1 MDKINIINKQ
11 NEVITTT
18 CSYDCGA
25 RCLLKVQ
32 VEDGRIFRITTKKI
46 DGLNITACPRGL
58 LQKEVV
64 YDKNRLLFPMK
75 RTGERGSGRF
85 VIISWDE
92 AIQTIAG
99 QIKKT
104 IKLYGSESI
113 YFLVNTGSLSTL
125 NNTRAATK
133 RFFGLLGKCT
143 TAWGDVSFEGALQSS
158 LATFGTPFTGSTR
171 NNLLYS
177 KLIILWGWDPLVSR
191 FGSDT
196 SYYLSKAR
204 KAGTRII
211 CVDPRRNRSC
221 AALADEWIAVKPGT
235 DAAML
240 IAMAHVMV
248 QEKLY
253 DKNFIEKYTSGFEK
267 FCDYITGREDGQV
280 KNPQW
285 AELICGVPAKVI
297 TMLAREYAG
306 SKPAALL
313 TGWSPGRSA
322 FGEQFHRAAS
332 TLAVMTGN
340 IGIKGSFV
348 SGGADLID
356 LGAFKDRIPVPE
368 TSHNMVHKTDLYN
381 AIIYGKSK
389 NYPSDCKLLYLTG
402 SNLLNQ
408 HLNLNKGKKALL
420 CPEFIVVHDLFL
432 TPTAKYADIVL
443 PVTHFLEHEDIG
455 QPWIGGPYLIF
466 MNKAI
471 KTISGEPKSDLKI
484 FSELAAELQINNY
497 NNKTDEEWLGFLLE
511 REPGFPDLRTLRK
524 ESVFHFKNN
533 NFKVAFKEQIESI
546 KKHPFPTPSGRIE
559 IYSSK
564 FAEMNNPLI
573 PSIPKY
579 IPSWEGPEDK
589 LAQDFPIQIIG
600 PHSRARVN
608 SQFYNIEK
616 FEKLKD
622 DALWINPEDAITRG
636 IVDGDKV
643 YVFNER
649 GRICTKVKV
658 TDAIMPGVASIDQG
672 QWYNPDSSGTDF
684 GGCINVLTR
693 DEKSPVGAFASNTC
707 LVQIEKA

>member
-25 RCLLKVQ
+25 RCLLKVH
-32 VEDGRIFRITTKKI
+32 VEDGRIFHITTKKI

-85 VIISWDE
+85 EIISWDE
-92 AIQTIAG
+92 ALQAISG

-125 NNTRAATK
+125 NNTRAATE

-143 TAWGDVSFEGALQSS
+143 TAWGNVSFEGALQSS

-240 IAMAHVMV
+240 IAMAHVMI

-253 DKNFIEKYTSGFEK
+253 DKNFIEKYTFGFEK

-280 KNPQW
+280 KSPQW

-306 SKPAALL
+306 AKPAALL

-356 LGAFKDRIPVPE
+356 LGAFKDRIPVPQ
-368 TSHNMVHKTDLYN
+368 TSHNIVHKTDLYD

-420 CPEFIVVHDLFL
+420 CPDFIVVHDLFL

-466 MNKAI
+466 MNKVIQA
-471 KTISGEPKSDLKI
+471 ISGGPKSDLKI

-497 NNKTDEEWLGFLLE
+497 NDKTDEEWLGFLLE
-511 REPGFPDLRTLRK
+511 REPGFPDLSTLRK

-533 NFKVAFKEQIESI
+533 NFKIAFKEQIENF

-579 IPSWEGPEDK
+579 IPTWEGPEDK

-608 SQFYNIEK
+608 SQFYNIKK
-616 FEKLKD
+616 FKKLKD
-622 DALWINPEDAITRG
+622 DALWINPEDALARG
-636 IVDGDKV
+636 IEDGDKV

-672 QWYNPDSSGTDF
+672 QWYNPDSNGTDF
-684 GGCINVLTR
+684 GSCINVLTR
-693 DEKSPVGAFASNTC
+693 DKKSPVGAFASNTC